1 MAKAWNWRLWVGF
14 MIGLLAPFGYFSLFE
29 ITKLAVWIALLL
41 FVVAIVLLIGGLK
54 RAYSAPEAY
63 RGKIAGPTLTAI
75 TVLIIGLFGFTLVQ
89 MKKAYPVAG
98 NAPRVGQKA
107 PEFLLTD
114 SKGAPV
120 RLTELLS
127 SPLGGTSA
135 GARTPRGVLLV
146 FYRGYW

>member
-14 MIGLLAPFGYFSLFE
+14 IIGLLAPFGYFSLFE
-29 ITKLAVWIALLL
+29 ITRLALWIALLL
-41 FVVAIVLLIGGLK
+41 FVVAIMLLIGGLK

-63 RGKIAGPTLTAI
+63 RGKIAGPTLTALTI
-75 TVLIIGLFGFTLVQ
+75 VVIGLFGFALVQ
-89 MKKAYPVAG
+89 MKKAYPVG
-98 NAPRVGQKA
+98 SNAPRVGQKA

-114 SKGAPV
+114 SKGMPV
-120 RLTELLS
+120 RLAELLS

-135 GARTPRGVLLV
+135 GARPARGVLLV